1 MAAGSKQYEVI
12 VIGAGMMGSSAARH
26 LVGLGVKTLLVGQ
39 EEPTEKARHDGV
51 FASHYDQARI
61 TRQLDS
67 KADWARFSSRSI
79 ARYAEIETA
88 GEQTFF
94 HPVGALIAGP
104 DKGEG
109 AWLVERSRK
118 VAADQD
124 IAHEDLDA
132 AGLARRFPFFAFPEE
147 VVGLYETGTGGWI
160 NPRAHVTAEITAA
173 QRGGADVLRGEV
185 VDVEYGKGQ
194 VTVTCA
200 DGQQFNAGKVV
211 VACGPFSK
219 AEGLLIE
226 PIPMTVYA
234 RTIAFLEIDEAEAE
248 RLAEM
253 PSMIYMPPDLS
264 YEPYMLPPV
273 RYPDGKLYLKIG
285 GDPVDV
291 PLETLEEMKDWFR
304 GPGNAEVAEFLAEK
318 FKELMPGLD
327 CKSLSFGSCA
337 TSFTPKGNPLIYAQ
351 SDQCVVLTAGNG
363 AGAKCGD
370 ELGRLGALVA
380 SGQGMPAGAYLT
392 DFKP

>member
-1 MAAGSKQYEVI
+1 MATGSKPYDVI
-12 VIGAGMMGSSAARH
+12 VIGAGMMGAAAARH
-26 LVGLGVKTLLVGQ
+26 LVDMGATTLLVGAV
-39 EEPTEKARHDGV
+39 EPADKAQHGGV

-61 TRQLDS
+61 TRRLDS

-79 ARYAEIETA
+79 ARYAEIEAA
-88 GEQTFF
+88 GEQRFF
-94 HPVGALIAGP
+94 HPVGALMAGP
-104 DKGEG
+104 ETGEG
-109 AWLVERSRK
+109 AWLIERSRD
-118 VAADQD
+118 VAADQG
-124 IAHEDLDA
+124 IVHEDLDA
-132 AGLARRFPFFAFPEE
+132 DGLRDRFPFFAFPDE

-160 NPRAHVTAEITAA
+160 NPRDHVNAEITAVKM
-173 QRGGADVLRGEV
+173 GGAEVHRGEV
-185 VDVEYGKGQ
+185 VDVAYGSDQ

-200 DGQQFNAGKVV
+200 DGQRFVGDKVV

-234 RTIAFLEIDEAEAE
+234 RTVAFLEIDEMEAA
-248 RLAEM
+248 RLARM
-253 PSMIYMPPDLS
+253 PSMLYMPPDLS

-273 RYPDGKLYLKIG
+273 RYPDGKIYLKIG
-285 GDPVDV
+285 GDPVDI
-291 PLETLEEMKDWFR
+291 PLESVAEMKDWFR
-304 GPGNAEVAEFLAEK
+304 GPGNEDVAAFLADK
-318 FKELMPGLD
+318 FKGLMPGLD
-327 CKSLSFGSCA
+327 CNSVSFSSCA

-351 SDQCVVLTAGNG
+351 SEQCVVLTAGNG

-380 SGQGMPAGAYLT
+380 SGQGIPAGEYLT